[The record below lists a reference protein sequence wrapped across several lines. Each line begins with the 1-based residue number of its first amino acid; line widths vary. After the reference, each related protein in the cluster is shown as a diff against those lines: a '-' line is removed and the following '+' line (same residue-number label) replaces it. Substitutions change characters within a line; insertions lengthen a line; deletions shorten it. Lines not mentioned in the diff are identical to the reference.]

1 MRAQVLLVFSL
12 LGVCSAASVYSHAT
26 VQNVNPHTFLLSHP
40 SPVIYRY
47 STFQQQSPNRP
58 AFPTIYAGEVSPAIF
73 TSTSYQSP
81 ALTSI
86 DGLAARD
93 LLSTCRSVFVWMIL
107 YLPLP
112 SFVLQT
118 LTVLVVLP
126 PALVVDFLTL
136 LIPGVSPNWLGA
148 MARCITTGAEPLY
161 GADPHFATANFREVN
176 DTVSGAINE
185 SINGSLYIA
194 QTLSTQEEPGVLR
207 AVGRLQGLTPG
218 QAYRLQLHGTGGGDG
233 GCEDIGEYFG
243 ELGAAPFVAS
253 ATGEVAL
260 ALQQPDTPLDAI
272 LGRVVAL
279 VSPDGAARAC
289 GVLRRGAAYRRARR
303 AE

>member
-26 VQNVNPHTFLLSHP
+26 VQNVNPHSFLLSHP

-73 TSTSYQSP
+73 TRTSYQSP

-93 LLSTCRSVFVWMIL
+93 LLSTCRSVFLALVSF
-107 YLPLP
+107 LP
-112 SFVLQT
+112 SFVVQT
-118 LTVLVVLP
+118 LTVLVLLP
-126 PALVVDFLTL
+126 PALAVDFLTL
-136 LIPGVSPNWLGA
+136 LIPGVSPDWIGLVF
-148 MARCITTGAEPLY
+148 RCITSGAEPLY

-218 QAYRLQLHGTGGGDG
+218 QAYRLQLHGTGG
-233 GCEDIGEYFG
+233 CEDIGEYFG

-260 ALQQPDTPLDAI
+260 ALEQPDTPLDAI